1 MNKITLLLLLTMPM
15 GGVARGQS
23 NPCTPPNNHCVVLT
37 WKPSPTYGIL
47 GYYIFRGEKPGEG
60 DKKQLNSSPVARG
73 CGIIEVTILP
83 HHKRERHIGPPCTW
97 TDNTVQPGVPYY
109 YYVTAVDA
117 DGKTQSKSSNE
128 ASAKVQG
135 KGP

>member
-1 MNKITLLLLLTMPM
+1 MLM

-47 GYYIFRGEKPGEG
+47 GYNIYRGEKPGAESS
-60 DKKQLNSSPVARG
+60 KPLNPSPVARE
-73 CGIIEVTILP
+73 CGVKEVTMHP
-83 HHKRERHIGPPCTW
+83 HHKSVRPPCTW

-117 DGKTQSKSSNE
+117 DGKTQSKMSNE
-128 ASAKVQG
+128 ASAQVQG